1 MTFTINVPVFP
12 MRQEIEMRRPKK
24 YLSFRTPPRPR
35 SRDAHGFLELEMLPL
50 DQIDSVESVRARRP
64 KR

>member
-12 MRQEIEMRRPKK
+12 MRQEIEMRRPKT
-24 YLSFRTPPRPR
+24 SSAFRTPPRPR

-50 DQIDSVESVRARRP
+50 DQIDSVESARSRWL